1 MEALE
6 PDSKLLLFFYL
17 IDLVYRCELLSNH
30 IKDFNSST
38 FLYVVYVLTDN
49 SFDV

>member
-17 IDLVYRCELLSNH
+17 IDLVYRCELLSN
-30 IKDFNSST
+30 KT
-38 FLYVVYVLTDN
+38 
-49 SFDV
+49 SFSITL